1 MQPNEQTFCHVGNDS
16 MKQVIFLSLYLI
28 FILPGCKRENTY
40 QDCMPNVNTIDTLYN
55 LPGTIVM
62 IDSPAIYAIR
72 IAEQMGNSF
81 YTPCNLPASFQ
92 ILYLQVTVSGLVKYT
107 LDPGFFP
114 NSPQPFVITQIANRN

>member
-16 MKQVIFLSLYLI
+16 MKQVISLSLYLI

-72 IAEQMGNSF
+72 IAEQMGNSLLYPLQPACIF
-81 YTPCNLPASFQ
+81 SNTLFAGDCQRPGKIYTGSFF
-92 ILYLQVTVSGLVKYT
+92 L
-107 LDPGFFP
+107 
-114 NSPQPFVITQIANRN
+114 R